1 MDQASATGET
11 SARKFSRAE
20 WWMPA
25 KRWALIGLGIGG
37 AIAGLASGWDW
48 VVAAGLAPLVVSV
61 LPCIAMCAL
70 GNSVMSAPV
79 YVRWRDA
86 AWAECSRRLYLML
99 LRAGLCFALF
109 VAIDA
114 GADEA
119 AVKRQFERRF
129 PGAAVTSVA
138 PAPLPGLYEVFVEGQ
153 LVYTDAEVNYLLK
166 GELIDATDRR
176 NLTEERLGKLK
187 GIPFEQLPLDQA
199 VKIVKGDGKR
209 RVAIFEDPDCPF
221 CKRLEQELVR
231 VDNVTMYVLLYPLE
245 SIHPGATEK
254 SIRIWCSA
262 DRGKA
267 WSDAVLRGVNAS
279 GTTSCKHPIESLK
292 KFAEA
297 RGIFATP
304 TLVFEDGTRVAGAIP
319 AAEIEK
325 RLAVRR

>member
-1 MDQASATGET
+1 
-11 SARKFSRAE
+11 
-20 WWMPA
+20 
-25 KRWALIGLGIGG
+25 
-37 AIAGLASGWDW
+37 
-48 VVAAGLAPLVVSV
+48 
-61 LPCIAMCAL
+61 
-70 GNSVMSAPV
+70 MSASV
-79 YVRWRDA
+79 NVDRRGV
-86 AWAECSRRLYLML
+86 AWAGSSRGLYLML

-109 VAIDA
+109 IAIDA

-119 AVKRQFERRF
+119 TVKKQFERRF

-138 PAPLPGLYEVFVEGQ
+138 PAPMPGLYEVFVEGQ
-153 LVYTDAEVNYLLK
+153 LLYTDTDVNYILQ
-166 GELIDATDRR
+166 GALIDAADRR

-187 GIPFEQLPLDQA
+187 GIPWEQLPLDQA

-221 CKRLEQELVR
+221 CKRVEQELVR

-245 SIHPGATEK
+245 SIHPGATGK

-267 WSDAVLRGVNAS
+267 WSDAVLRGVNPS

-325 RLAVRR
+325 RLAARR

>member
-1 MDQASATGET
+1 
-11 SARKFSRAE
+11 
-20 WWMPA
+20 
-25 KRWALIGLGIGG
+25 
-37 AIAGLASGWDW
+37 
-48 VVAAGLAPLVVSV
+48 
-61 LPCIAMCAL
+61 
-70 GNSVMSAPV
+70 MSASV
-79 YVRWRDA
+79 IVDRRGA

-109 VAIDA
+109 IAIDA

-119 AVKRQFERRF
+119 AVKKQFERRF

-138 PAPLPGLYEVFVEGQ
+138 PAPMPGLYEVFVEGQ
-153 LVYTDAEVNYLLK
+153 LVYTDAEVNYLLR
-166 GELIDATDRR
+166 GELIDAADRR

-187 GIPFEQLPLDQA
+187 GIPWEQLPLDQA

-221 CKRLEQELVR
+221 CKRVEQELVR
-231 VDNVTMYVLLYPLE
+231 VENVTMYVLLYPLE
-245 SIHPGATEK
+245 SIHPGATDK

-267 WSDAVLRGVNAS
+267 WSDAVLRGVS
-279 GTTSCKHPIESLK
+279 PSVTTSCKHPIDSLK

-325 RLAVRR
+325 RLAARR

>member
-1 MDQASATGET
+1 
-11 SARKFSRAE
+11 
-20 WWMPA
+20 
-25 KRWALIGLGIGG
+25 
-37 AIAGLASGWDW
+37 
-48 VVAAGLAPLVVSV
+48 
-61 LPCIAMCAL
+61 
-70 GNSVMSAPV
+70 MSAPV
-79 YVRWRDA
+79 YVRWRGV
-86 AWAECSRRLYLML
+86 AWAAGPRWLYMVL
-99 LRAGLCFALF
+99 LRVGLCFALSI
-109 VAIDA
+109 AIDA

-119 AVKRQFERRF
+119 AVKKQFERRF
-129 PGAAVTSVA
+129 PGTVVTSVA

-153 LVYTDAEVNYLLK
+153 LVYTDAEVNYLLR
-166 GELIDATDRR
+166 GELIDAADRR

-187 GIPFEQLPLDQA
+187 GIPWEQLPLDQA

-231 VDNVTMYVLLYPLE
+231 VDNMTMYVLLYPLE
-245 SIHPGATEK
+245 SIHPGATDK

-267 WSDAVLRGVNAS
+267 WSDAVLRGVNPS

-325 RLAVRR
+325 RLAARR

>member
-1 MDQASATGET
+1 
-11 SARKFSRAE
+11 
-20 WWMPA
+20 
-25 KRWALIGLGIGG
+25 
-37 AIAGLASGWDW
+37 
-48 VVAAGLAPLVVSV
+48 
-61 LPCIAMCAL
+61 
-70 GNSVMSAPV
+70 MSALV
-79 YVRWRDA
+79 NVDRRGV
-86 AWAECSRRLYLML
+86 AWAGSSRRLYSML

-138 PAPLPGLYEVFVEGQ
+138 PAPMPGLYEVFVEGQ
-153 LVYTDAEVNYLLK
+153 LLYTDADVNYILQ
-166 GELIDATDRR
+166 GALIDAADRR

-187 GIPFEQLPLDQA
+187 GIPFEQLPLGEA

-221 CKRLEQELVR
+221 CKRVEQELVR

-245 SIHPGATEK
+245 SIHPGATDK

-267 WSDAVLRGVNAS
+267 WSDAVLRGVNPS
-279 GTTSCKHPIESLK
+279 ETTSCKHPIESLK

-304 TLVFEDGTRVAGAIP
+304 TLVFEDGTRVSGAIP

-325 RLAVRR
+325 RLATRR

>member
-1 MDQASATGET
+1 MCLALLLAQA
-11 SARKFSRAE
+11 
-20 WWMPA
+20 
-25 KRWALIGLGIGG
+25 
-37 AIAGLASGWDW
+37 
-48 VVAAGLAPLVVSV
+48 
-61 LPCIAMCAL
+61 AL
-70 GNSVMSAPV
+70 G
-79 YVRWRDA
+79 
-86 AWAECSRRLYLML
+86 
-99 LRAGLCFALF
+99 
-109 VAIDA
+109 
-114 GADEA
+114 DEA
-119 AVKRQFERRF
+119 AVKKRFENRF
-129 PGAAVTSVA
+129 PGATVTSVA
-138 PAPLPGLYEVFVEGQ
+138 PAPMPGLYEVFVEGQ
-153 LVYTDAEVNYLLK
+153 LLYTDADVNYILQ
-166 GELIDATDRR
+166 GALIDAADRR

-187 GIPFEQLPLDQA
+187 GIPWEQLPLDQA

-221 CKRLEQELVR
+221 CKRVEQELVR

-245 SIHPGATEK
+245 SIHPGATDK

-267 WSDAVLRGVNAS
+267 WSDAVLRGVNPS

-325 RLAVRR
+325 RLAARR